1 MLKLIGTVEKGQ
13 PVLVC
18 VAGNLCSPEVFDQV
32 KLPADM
38 ARLYVDYLGKEG
50 PWDMDSLGW
59 QLIDQ
64 LKKKCSGPIV
74 LAGYSAGGV
83 MWKYTRT
90 ADPEAAYTVSR
101 SLREVDYREA
111 LKAYK
116 NPALIIHGSLDTRRK
131 MDSVTMIRQ
140 SLPQAETVLLQT
152 GHTPM
157 AEDVK
162 GYGEALNRFLREKV
176 MLQ

>member
-1 MLKLIGTVEKGQ
+1 
-13 PVLVC
+13 
-18 VAGNLCSPEVFDQV
+18 
-32 KLPADM
+32 
-38 ARLYVDYLGKEG
+38 
-50 PWDMDSLGW
+50 
-59 QLIDQ
+59 
-64 LKKKCSGPIV
+64 
-74 LAGYSAGGV
+74 

-162 GYGEALNRFLREKV
+162 GYGEALNRFLQEKV
-176 MLQ
+176 AIQ

>member
-1 MLKLIGTVEKGQ
+1 MMRSMLFSAAIAVLLSANGAEAVRSVLYPADWKPGFADELKANFDNEEYIRTFLGSCFYEK
-13 PVLVC
+13 P
-18 VAGNLCSPEVFDQV
+18 SPE
-32 KLPADM
+32 L
-38 ARLYVDYLGKEG
+38 LET
-50 PWDMDSLGW
+50 
-59 QLIDQ
+59 
-64 LKKKCSGPIV
+64 
-74 LAGYSAGGV
+74 

-116 NPALIIHGSLDTRRK
+116 NPALIIHGALDTRRK
-131 MDSVTMIRQ
+131 MDSVAMIQQ

-162 GYGEALNRFLREKV
+162 GYGEALNRFLREKL
-176 MLQ
+176 MLQLFLSHGIIYIDC